1 MRVIVASIFTVMMGT
16 SAYAGCVGPIVN
28 GSCAGAYVDSPYV
41 GSDSSSGYEGSSG
54 TSYDYDMSNPSD
66 RNSYSVD
73 LDAQRRD
80 DMSLDLGRSL
90 DSGLGQIGGGINDDW

>member
-1 MRVIVASIFTVMMGT
+1 
-16 SAYAGCVGPIVN
+16 
-28 GSCAGAYVDSPYV
+28 
-41 GSDSSSGYEGSSG
+41 
-54 TSYDYDMSNPSD
+54 MSNPSD